1 MNPQEIGRGIG
12 LSVLASALFAFLSG
26 YTRLL
31 APLDGTDIFAW
42 RILGT
47 LLTVVG
53 LLAWRGELPRLRA
66 AVGQL
71 LGHPVTC
78 LVTLAMAALLALQQ
92 WLFLWAS
99 VNGRAL
105 EVSLGYFL
113 LPLSMVLVG
122 RFYYGEKMN
131 LLQRL
136 AVLCACIG
144 VAHEL
149 WMTRAFS
156 WPTLAVAL
164 GYPPYFILRRRI
176 KLDSLLIFAVEL
188 MVLALPSLVAVL
200 MSASLAA
207 TVRTPSMWLLIPGLG
222 VISMI
227 ALTSYLRAGKLLPMG
242 LFGILGYVEPVL
254 LVLVAMAVLGESLHL
269 SQLGTYGPIWLSVL
283 LTALHSVRLMRRPA
297 IPSQP
302 LN

>member
-1 MNPQEIGRGIG
+1 MNPQLVGRGIG
-12 LSVLASALFAFLSG
+12 LSVLASSLFAFLSR

-42 RILGT
+42 RILIT
-47 LLTVVG
+47 LLCVLG

-66 AVGQL
+66 AMAEL
-71 LGHPVTC
+71 LASPARIAL
-78 LVTLAMAALLALQQ
+78 LVLMAALLALQQ
-92 WLFLWAS
+92 WLFLWGS

-105 EVSLGYFL
+105 EVSLGYFM

-122 RFYYGEKMN
+122 RFHYGEKMD

-136 AVLCACIG
+136 AVLCACVG

-164 GYPPYFILRRRI
+164 GYPPYFMLRRRI
-176 KLDSLLIFAVEL
+176 RLDSMLIFAVEL
-188 MVLALPSLVAVL
+188 MVLALPSLLALVL
-200 MSASLAA
+200 SPA
-207 TVRTPSMWLLIPGLG
+207 TGPTLRTPAMWLLLPGLG
-222 VISMI
+222 ILSMI

-254 LVLVAMAVLGESLHL
+254 LVLVAMAVLGESLQL
-269 SQLGTYGPIWLSVL
+269 AQLGTYVPIWLSVL
-283 LTALHSVRLMRRPA
+283 LTALHSVKLMRRPA
-297 IPSQP
+297 VQP
-302 LN
+302 TN

>member
-1 MNPQEIGRGIG
+1 MMNPQDIGRGIG
-12 LSVLASALFAFLSG
+12 LSVLASSLFAFLSG

-31 APLDGTDIFAW
+31 APLDGTEIFAW
-42 RILGT
+42 RIVIT
-47 LLTVVG
+47 LLCVLG
-53 LLAWRGELPRLRA
+53 LLAWRGDLPRLRSA
-66 AVGQL
+66 MAEL
-71 LGHPVTC
+71 LGSPARIA
-78 LVTLAMAALLALQQ
+78 LLLLMSALLALQQ
-92 WLFLWAS
+92 WLFLWGS

-122 RFYYGEKMN
+122 RFHYGEKMD

-136 AVLCACIG
+136 AVLCACVG

-176 KLDSLLIFAVEL
+176 HIDSLLIFAVEL
-188 MVLALPSLVAVL
+188 MVLALPSLLA
-200 MSASLAA
+200 LAA
-207 TVRTPSMWLLIPGLG
+207 SERTVTILHTPTMWLLLPGLG
-222 VISMI
+222 ILSMI

-254 LVLVAMAVLGESLHL
+254 LVLVAMAVLGETLHL
-269 SQLGTYGPIWLSVL
+269 AQLGTYVPIWLSVL
-283 LTALHSVRLMRRPA
+283 LTALHSVKLMRRPA
-297 IPSQP
+297 VQP
-302 LN
+302 MN

>member
-1 MNPQEIGRGIG
+1 MNPQLVGRGIG
-12 LSVLASALFAFLSG
+12 LSVLASSLFAFLSG

-42 RILGT
+42 RILIT
-47 LLTVVG
+47 LLCVIG
-53 LLAWRGELPRLRA
+53 LLAWRGELPRLHA
-66 AVGQL
+66 AMGEL
-71 LGHPVTC
+71 LASPASVAL
-78 LVTLAMAALLALQQ
+78 LVLMAALLALQQ
-92 WLFLWAS
+92 WLFLWGS

-105 EVSLGYFL
+105 EVSLGYFM

-122 RFYYGEKMN
+122 RFHYGEKMD

-176 KLDSLLIFAVEL
+176 RLDSMLIFAVEL
-188 MVLALPSLVAVL
+188 MVLALPSLAAL
-200 MSASLAA
+200 MLSPA
-207 TVRTPSMWLLIPGLG
+207 TLPTLHTPAMWLLLPGLG
-222 VISMI
+222 ILSMI

-254 LVLVAMAVLGESLHL
+254 LVLVAMAVLGETLQAA
-269 SQLGTYGPIWLSVL
+269 QLGTYVPIWLSVL
-283 LTALHSVRLMRRPA
+283 LTALHSVKLMRRPA
-297 IPSQP
+297 VQP
-302 LN
+302 MN

>member
-12 LSVLASALFAFLSG
+12 LSVMASALFAFLSG

-71 LGHPVTC
+71 LGRPVTC

>member
-1 MNPQEIGRGIG
+1 MNPQLVGRGIG
-12 LSVLASALFAFLSG
+12 LSVLASSLFAFLSG

-42 RILGT
+42 RILIT
-47 LLTVVG
+47 LLCVLG
-53 LLAWRGELPRLRA
+53 LLAWRGELSRLRA
-66 AVGQL
+66 AMAEL
-71 LGHPVTC
+71 LASPARIAL
-78 LVTLAMAALLALQQ
+78 LVLMAALLALQQ
-92 WLFLWAS
+92 WLFLWGS

-105 EVSLGYFL
+105 EVSLGYFM

-122 RFYYGEKMN
+122 RFHYGEKMD

-136 AVLCACIG
+136 AVLCACVG

-164 GYPPYFILRRRI
+164 GYPPYFMLRRRI
-176 KLDSLLIFAVEL
+176 RLDSMLIFAVEL
-188 MVLALPSLVAVL
+188 MVLALPSLLALVL
-200 MSASLAA
+200 SPA
-207 TVRTPSMWLLIPGLG
+207 TGPTLRTPAMWLLLPGLG
-222 VISMI
+222 ILSMI

-254 LVLVAMAVLGESLHL
+254 LVLVAMAVLGESLQL
-269 SQLGTYGPIWLSVL
+269 AQLGTYVPIWLSVL
-283 LTALHSVRLMRRPA
+283 LTALHSVKLMRRPA
-297 IPSQP
+297 VQP
-302 LN
+302 TN

>member
-1 MNPQEIGRGIG
+1 MNPQLVGRGIG
-12 LSVLASALFAFLSG
+12 LSVLASSLFAFLSG

-42 RILGT
+42 RILIT
-47 LLTVVG
+47 LLCVLG

-66 AVGQL
+66 AMAEL
-71 LGHPVTC
+71 LASPARIAL
-78 LVTLAMAALLALQQ
+78 LVLMAALLALQQ
-92 WLFLWAS
+92 WLFLWGS

-105 EVSLGYFL
+105 EVSLGYFM

-122 RFYYGEKMN
+122 RFHYGEKMD

-136 AVLCACIG
+136 AVLCACVG

-164 GYPPYFILRRRI
+164 GYPPYFMLRRRI
-176 KLDSLLIFAVEL
+176 RLDSMLIFAVEL
-188 MVLALPSLVAVL
+188 MVLALPSLLALVL
-200 MSASLAA
+200 SPA
-207 TVRTPSMWLLIPGLG
+207 TGPTLRTPAMWLLLPGLG
-222 VISMI
+222 ILSMI

-254 LVLVAMAVLGESLHL
+254 LVLVAMAVLGERLQL
-269 SQLGTYGPIWLSVL
+269 AQLGTYVPIWLSVL
-283 LTALHSVRLMRRPA
+283 LTALHSVKLMRRPA
-297 IPSQP
+297 VQP
-302 LN
+302 TN

>member
-1 MNPQEIGRGIG
+1 MNSHEIGRGIG
-12 LSVLASALFAFLSG
+12 LSVLASALFALLSG

-31 APLDGTDIFAW
+31 APLDGSDIFAW

-47 LLTVVG
+47 VLVALA
-53 LLAWRGELPRLRA
+53 LIAWRGQLGLLRQA
-66 AVGQL
+66 LRQL
-71 LGHPVTC
+71 LGTPSRC
-78 LVTLAMAALLALQQ
+78 LLLVAMAAILGFQQ
-92 WLFLWAS
+92 WLFLWGS

-122 RFYYGEKMN
+122 RFYYGERMD

-136 AVLCACIG
+136 AVLCACVG

-164 GYPPYFILRRRI
+164 GYPPYFILRQRI
-176 KLDSLLIFAVEL
+176 RLDSLMIFVVEL
-188 MVLALPSLVAVL
+188 LALAPLALL
-200 MSASLAA
+200 MLGTDGSAWA
-207 TVRTPSMWLLIPGLG
+207 TLQTPSMVLLLAGLSLL
-222 VISMI
+222 SMV
-227 ALTSYLRAGKLLPMG
+227 ALTSYLRASKLLPMG

-254 LVLVAMAVLGESLHL
+254 LVLVAMGVLGETLQS
-269 SQLGTYGPIWLSVL
+269 SQLGTYAPIWLSVA
-283 LTALHSVRLMRRPA
+283 LTAAHSVKLMRRPVA
-297 IPSQP
+297 QSM
-302 LN
+302 N

>member
-1 MNPQEIGRGIG
+1 MNPQLVGRGIG
-12 LSVLASALFAFLSG
+12 LSVLASSLFAFLSG

-42 RILGT
+42 RILIT
-47 LLTVVG
+47 LLCVLG

-66 AVGQL
+66 AMAEL
-71 LGHPVTC
+71 LASPARIAL
-78 LVTLAMAALLALQQ
+78 LVLMAALLALQQ
-92 WLFLWAS
+92 WLFLWGS

-105 EVSLGYFL
+105 EVSLGYFM

-122 RFYYGEKMN
+122 RFHYREKMD

-136 AVLCACIG
+136 AVLCACVG

-164 GYPPYFILRRRI
+164 GYPPYFMLRRRI
-176 KLDSLLIFAVEL
+176 RLDSMLIFAVEL
-188 MVLALPSLVAVL
+188 MVLALPSLLALVL
-200 MSASLAA
+200 SPA
-207 TVRTPSMWLLIPGLG
+207 TGPTLRTPAMWLLLPGLG
-222 VISMI
+222 ILSMI

-254 LVLVAMAVLGESLHL
+254 LVLVAMAVLGESLQL
-269 SQLGTYGPIWLSVL
+269 AQLGTYVPIWLSVL
-283 LTALHSVRLMRRPA
+283 LTALHSVKLMRRPA
-297 IPSQP
+297 VQP
-302 LN
+302 TN

>member
-1 MNPQEIGRGIG
+1 MNAHEIGRGIG

-31 APLDGTDIFAW
+31 APLDGSAIFAW

-47 LLTVVG
+47 ALAVLG
-53 LLAWRGELPRLRA
+53 LIAWRGQLAQLRQSLQ
-66 AVGQL
+66 QL
-71 LGHPVTC
+71 LGTPTRC
-78 LVTLAMAALLALQQ
+78 LLLVCMAALLGFQQ
-92 WLFLWAS
+92 WLFLWGS

-105 EVSLGYFL
+105 EVSLGYFM

-122 RFYYGEKMN
+122 RFHYGERMD

-164 GYPPYFILRRRI
+164 GYPPYFILRRRVRM
-176 KLDSLLIFAVEL
+176 DSLMLFVAEL
-188 MVLALPSLVAVL
+188 MALAP
-200 MSASLAA
+200 LAA
-207 TVRTPSMWLLIPGLG
+207 LMLGFSDTTVATLHQPTLLMLLVGLSLLSM
-222 VISMI
+222 V
-227 ALTSYLRAGKLLPMG
+227 ALTSYLRASKMLPMG

-254 LVLVAMAVLGESLHL
+254 LVLVAMAVLGETLKA
-269 SQLGTYGPIWLSVL
+269 SQLGTYAPIWLSVV
-283 LTALHSVRLMRRPA
+283 LTGLHSVKLMRQPA
-297 IPSQP
+297 PSASH
-302 LN
+302 

>member
-1 MNPQEIGRGIG
+1 
-12 LSVLASALFAFLSG
+12 
-26 YTRLL
+26 
-31 APLDGTDIFAW
+31 
-42 RILGT
+42 
-47 LLTVVG
+47 
-53 LLAWRGELPRLRA
+53 
-66 AVGQL
+66 
-71 LGHPVTC
+71 
-78 LVTLAMAALLALQQ
+78 
-92 WLFLWAS
+92 
-99 VNGRAL
+99 
-105 EVSLGYFL
+105 
-113 LPLSMVLVG
+113 
-122 RFYYGEKMN
+122 
-131 LLQRL
+131 
-136 AVLCACIG
+136 
-144 VAHEL
+144 
-149 WMTRAFS
+149 MTRAFS

>member
-1 MNPQEIGRGIG
+1 MNPHEIGRGIS
-12 LSVLASALFAFLSG
+12 LSVVASALFAFLSG

-31 APLDGTDIFAW
+31 APLDGSDIFAW

-47 LLTVVG
+47 ALVALA
-53 LLAWRGELPRLRA
+53 LIAWRGQLAQLRQA
-66 AVGQL
+66 LRQL
-71 LGHPVTC
+71 LGSPSRC
-78 LVTLAMAALLALQQ
+78 LLLVTMAALLGFQQ
-92 WLFLWAS
+92 WLFLWGS

-122 RFYYGEKMN
+122 RFYYDERMD

-136 AVLCACIG
+136 AVLCACVG

-176 KLDSLLIFAVEL
+176 RLDSLMIFVTEL
-188 MVLALPSLVAVL
+188 LVLAPLALL
-200 MSASLAA
+200 MLGRDGSALA
-207 TVRTPSMWLLIPGLG
+207 TLQTPSMALLLAGLSI
-222 VISMI
+222 ISMV
-227 ALTSYLRAGKLLPMG
+227 ALTSYLRASKLLPMG

-254 LVLVAMAVLGESLHL
+254 LVLVAMAVLGETLQS
-269 SQLGTYGPIWLSVL
+269 SQLGTYAPIWLSVA
-283 LTALHSVRLMRRPA
+283 LTALHSVKLMRRQA
-297 IPSQP
+297 T
-302 LN
+302 

>member
-66 AVGQL
+66 AVAQL
-71 LGHPVTC
+71 LGRPVTC

-136 AVLCACIG
+136 AVLCACVG